1 MYDSSKFFY
10 NNVIDQSLRFQNSHH
25 LERTP
30 STGGN
35 QSTWT
40 FSAWIKRSK
49 LGTVQHIWTPN
60 RGGDGSNES
69 AFRFNTNDK
78 INIYDSGSL
87 RGQVTTKARFRDVGQ
102 WYHIVVQLDL
112 TNSTANDRV
121 KIYVNNVLQEK
132 DVNNAIGTSVWGW
145 NATNRHRLGG
155 YAFPSNDTTRG
166 LDGYMAEVN
175 FIDGAVVAPTAFGE
189 TKESIWIPKEI
200 TGLTYGT
207 NGFRTTFANSSDI
220 GNNANSTDGTN
231 DFTTVTGLTAHDVVA
246 DSPENNFCTLNTLTA
261 GTYPTLDEG
270 ALRLATV
277 YSADL
282 CGVTGTWFMKSGKW
296 YWEIH
301 NEGATLT
308 YPYLG
313 ITDQRQV
320 LTNATKGSFY
330 SVAWVRTGAVAS
342 MTGTNTFSG
351 TITPTGGST
360 TVTSWTNNDIIMFAL
375 DVDARKL
382 WIGKNGTWE
391 GGGDPVAGSG
401 EDASWTVDTPIS
413 PVIMGYSNQGV
424 GCVFNFGQDGTF
436 AGNQTAQGN
445 ADENGVGDFYYSPP
459 SGYLAMATSNL
470 PAPGIDPNDIQPEN
484 PTDYFNT
491 VLYTGDGTTSKS
503 VTGVG
508 FQPDWF
514 WIKARSQGYRHNFF
528 DVVRGAGNMIEP
540 SYANDDADSGTSVGT
555 SVQPSILSDGFTVGV
570 PSSGTYNGNL
580 GTNENT
586 TTFVSWNWKAGGAPS
601 TNNNGT
607 IASSVS
613 ASVKS
618 GVSIVGYTGTGANGT
633 IGHGLSSAP
642 EVIFM
647 KSRTRNENWAVYHK
661 FDSGTDGRSFLNLN
675 TTGAKFDNGPNSYF
689 QDTPPTNS
697 VFYQNGS
704 TYNVNGATY
713 IAYCFHSVDGFSRAG
728 VYRGN
733 ALANGV
739 FVFTGFRPA
748 FILIKS
754 IAAGTD
760 WAIYDNDRLGYNVD
774 NNIMRIGQ
782 SSAPTEQTDDDIDLL
797 STGFKFRRSSSNFN
811 NAQLF
816 VYLAFAEQPFKYANA
831 R

>member
-10 NNVIDQSLRFQNSHH
+10 NNVIDQSLRVQNSHH
-25 LERTP
+25 LERNATA
-30 STGGN
+30 GN

-49 LGTVQHIWTPN
+49 LGSVQHIWTPH
-60 RGGDGSNES
+60 RGGDGTNES
-69 AFRFNTNDK
+69 AFRFLANDK
-78 INIYDSGSL
+78 LNIYDSGAT
-87 RGQVTTKARFRDVGQ
+87 RGQVTTTAVFRDVGQ

-112 TNSTANDRV
+112 TDSTANDRV

-132 DVNNAIGTSVWGW
+132 TVNNAIGTSVWGW
-145 NATNRHRLGG
+145 NANGQRHRLGG
-155 YAFPSNDTTRG
+155 YAYPTNDTTNSF
-166 LDGYMAEVN
+166 DGYMAEVN

-200 TGLTYGT
+200 TGLTYGA
-207 NGFRTTFANSSDI
+207 NGFRMTFADSSDI

-231 DFTTVTGLTAHDVVA
+231 DFTTVTGLATHDVVA
-246 DSPENNFCTLNTLTA
+246 DSPENNFCTLNDLTR
-261 GTYPTLDEG
+261 GTYPTLSQG
-270 ALRLATV
+270 ALSLATV

-282 CGVTGTWFMKSGKW
+282 SGVTGTWFMKSGKW

-342 MTGTNTFSG
+342 MTGANTFSG

-391 GGGDPVAGSG
+391 NGGNPVAGSG

-413 PVIMGYSNQGV
+413 PVIMGYNNQGV

-459 SGYLAMATSNL
+459 TGYLAMATSNL

-484 PTDYFNT
+484 PTDYFNAL
-491 VLYTGDGTTSKS
+491 LYTGDGATSRS
-503 VTGVG
+503 ITGVG
-508 FQPDWF
+508 FAPDFVWL
-514 WIKARSQGYRHNFF
+514 KSRSHAEDHGLS
-528 DVVRGAGNMIEP
+528 DTVRGATNKVE
-540 SYANDDADSGTSVGT
+540 ANNATVEETST
-555 SVQPSILSDGFTVGV
+555 SSPTAVLTAFGSDGFTG
-570 PSSGTYNGNL
+570 PASSPGNFNVNGRTY
-580 GTNENT
+580 
-586 TTFVSWNWKAGGAPS
+586 VAWNWKAGGAAS
-601 TNNNGT
+601 TNNDGT
-607 IASSVS
+607 IQSSVS
-613 ASVKS
+613 ASTEA
-618 GVSIVGYTGTGANGT
+618 GFSIVSYTGTGANGT
-633 IGHGLSSAP
+633 VGHGLSSAP
-642 EVIFM
+642 EVILI
-647 KSRTRNENWAVYHK
+647 KDRDTASNWLVYNK

-697 VFYQNGS
+697 VFYQNNS
-704 TYNVNGATY
+704 TYNVNTKKF

-733 ALANGV
+733 ALSNGM

-748 FILIKS
+748 FILTKS

-760 WAIYDNDRLGYNVD
+760 WAIYDNKRLGYNVD
-774 NNIMRIGQ
+774 NNIMRIGGT
-782 SSAPTEQTDDDIDLL
+782 SAPTEQTDDDIDIL
-797 STGFKFRRSSSNFN
+797 STGFKFRRSSPNFN

-816 VYLAFAEQPFKYANA
+816 VFLAFAEQPFKYANA